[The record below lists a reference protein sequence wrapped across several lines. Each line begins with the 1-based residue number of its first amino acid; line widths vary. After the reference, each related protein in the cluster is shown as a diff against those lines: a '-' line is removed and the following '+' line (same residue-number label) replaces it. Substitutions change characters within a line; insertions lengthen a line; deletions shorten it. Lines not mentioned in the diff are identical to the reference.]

1 MTPDDRKFLESL
13 RDIAK
18 EIKRQ
23 NDILTKL
30 LEREDWKGEKNDDS
44 TERDKRMLR

>member
-18 EIKRQ
+18 EIKKQ

-30 LEREDWKGEKNDDS
+30 LEREELKGEKNDDS

>member
-30 LEREDWKGEKNDDS
+30 LEREDLKGEKNDDS